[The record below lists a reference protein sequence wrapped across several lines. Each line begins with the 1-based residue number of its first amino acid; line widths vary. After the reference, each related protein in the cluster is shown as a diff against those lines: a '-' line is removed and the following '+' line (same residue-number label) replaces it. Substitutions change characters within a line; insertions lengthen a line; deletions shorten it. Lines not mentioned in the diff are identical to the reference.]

1 MVIYDREKGEGY
13 MAVGGAYTGTPTA
26 SEFFFQILI
35 STTIIVLLIILLIFL
50 IIRKR
55 RRVTA
60 EAWLEHYKNILFVN
74 EWGRTSEVD
83 ILDLLVKN
91 KNFLAQVKRQAGQ
104 SQ

>member
-1 MVIYDREKGEGY
+1 
-13 MAVGGAYTGTPTA
+13 MAVGGAYTGEPTA
-26 SEFFFQILI
+26 KEFLLQILI

-91 KNFLAQVKRQAGQ
+91 KSFLAQVKRQTSQ
-104 SQ
+104 S